1 MQFLTY
7 LTYGANHLGLI
18 KGCTVHSNMVSKCVI
33 SFLEILLIFHGKSP
47 N

>member
-7 LTYGANHLGLI
+7 LTNGANYLGLI

-33 SFLEILLIFHGKSP
+33 SFLEIPLIFHGKLP